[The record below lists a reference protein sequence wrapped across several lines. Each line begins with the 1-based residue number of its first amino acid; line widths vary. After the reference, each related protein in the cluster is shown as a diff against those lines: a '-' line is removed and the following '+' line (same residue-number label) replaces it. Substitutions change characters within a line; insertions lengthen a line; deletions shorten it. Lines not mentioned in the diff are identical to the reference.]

1 MAVIEG
7 KRYPGILFYKVKGR
21 REWLAVDHNLAASYW
36 AGGTLLAQAVASFVE
51 VNTDNPETVRVP
63 GENVRRLGK
72 VLTLTGVSQEYL
84 SEACTPSSWRKLPEG
99 WRRALGQRIRYVDPA
114 QGDTWFI
121 GGW

>member
-7 KRYPGILFYKVKGR
+7 RRYPGILFYKVKGR

-36 AGGTLLAQAVASFVE
+36 GGGKLLAQAATCFVE
-51 VNTDNPETVRVP
+51 VNTGNPETVRVP
-63 GENVRRLGK
+63 GEVRRLGK

-84 SEACTPSSWRKLPEG
+84 SGECTPSSWRRMPEG
-99 WRRALGQRIRYVDPA
+99 WRRAFSQRINFCHPEP
-114 QGDTWFI
+114 GDTWFI